1 MVDPLVKKLQG
12 LLPEIKQRRDW
23 CFFPERCYESSDTP
37 SLSGAPGTGIF
48 SNGVELFSEIR
59 GVVKL
64 TYLLDHQVPKLGKDS
79 KKVIQEAFQDLDPD
93 LRLVACWTGRGNT
106 LGNALGN
113 TLKGM
118 TWSYEWTVSLKNYLT
133 VYLQYSPVKK

>member
-1 MVDPLVKKLQG
+1 MIDLEKKLQG

-37 SLSGAPGTGIF
+37 SLSGVPGTGIF
-48 SNGVELFSEIR
+48 SNGVELSEIR

-64 TYLLDHQVPKLGKDS
+64 TYLLDYQITKLGKDS

-93 LRLVACWTGRGNT
+93 LKLVACWTGMGNT

-113 TLKGM
+113 TQKGM
-118 TWSYEWTVSLKNYLT
+118 NWSYQWTVSLKNYLT
-133 VYLQYSPVKK
+133 VYLQYSSVKK